1 MALWGEALSVQVAE
15 PPPNIWVTPG
25 FCTSSTELIITNLQQ
40 SSHHSLGE
48 SLPMSAKHLGCEKW
62 QVLVLST
69 THFWLSR
76 AGSVSKGW
84 IRFLFLSSLSAHQY
98 LQGQAWEEGTST
110 QQIKQL
116 QNKRNPVQ
124 LFPAS
129 GLSNESDIRVLCV
142 VFLQLC
148 SFFLHY

>member
-1 MALWGEALSVQVAE
+1 MALLGEGLPVPVAE
-15 PPPNIWVTPG
+15 PPWYL
-25 FCTSSTELIITNLQQ
+25 CYSSSTELIITSLQLN
-40 SSHHSLGE
+40 SHPSPGE
-48 SLPMSAKHLGCEKW
+48 SLPMSPKYTGYEKW
-62 QVLVLST
+62 QAVVLST
-69 THFWLSR
+69 THFWLSG

-84 IRFLFLSSLSAHQY
+84 ILLLFLSSLSAHSY

-110 QQIKQL
+110 QKIKQL

-129 GLSNESDIRVLCV
+129 GLSNESNIWVFCV